1 MSDHSHVHGRVV
13 AAQAGLIFLEDY
25 VRDPAQAVLDSPM
38 AADGMGEGGGVQLG
52 RAQVVVPLPAGL
64 GGVAGG
70 RRTRPWSPS
79 VVVLVSSTCW
89 GRSDRLKKVSTSLK
103 GGRAGSP
110 WSAGYIVAAAAQ
122 HGRDLDLGALERQP
136 HQEQR
141 NGGDLVLFAA
151 HRLLAEYQ
159 AQTTGPSRD
168 KMQRLTSFAA
178 GMRTARG
185 LAVDDDQVRLRL
197 TQFLDPTC
205 KAGVPSGPDQVP
217 LRRPRRDPIRSRIN
231 RLLADDGHIGWWA
244 TP

>member
-1 MSDHSHVHGRVV
+1 V
-13 AAQAGLIFLEDY
+13 AADVDPAMVAVGRCAGLDT
-25 VRDPAQAVLDSPM
+25 V
-38 AADGMGEGGGVQLG
+38 
-52 RAQVVVPLPAGL
+52 
-64 GGVAGG
+64 G
-70 RRTRPWSPS
+70 RRIGEEGLH
-79 VVVLVSSTCW
+79 VLE
-89 GRSDRLKKVSTSLK
+89 
-103 GGRAGSP
+103 GGRAVRLERR
-110 WSAGYIVAAAAQ
+110 YIVTAAAQ
-122 HGRDLDLGALERQP
+122 HGRGDLDLGALERQP